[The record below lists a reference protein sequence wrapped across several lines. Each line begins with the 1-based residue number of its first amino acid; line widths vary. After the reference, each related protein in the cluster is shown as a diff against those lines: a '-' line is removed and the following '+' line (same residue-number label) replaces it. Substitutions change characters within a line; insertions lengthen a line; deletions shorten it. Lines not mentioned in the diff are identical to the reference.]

1 MRKKSKYPAV
11 CGIFER
17 LNHCL
22 PMALHARDQALS
34 SLLSLLSRPPYHPV
48 RDLAGYLRCTP
59 KTVYNH
65 LETLRERGYVI
76 EKNARGCY
84 VLRGGAGDGGMS
96 LHLPPAAWA
105 WLQALLQQ
113 QGDASG
119 TARQILEQMQQR
131 AGEALELRPAWYRRA
146 GAVLDGLFVALRE
159 QRQLCLHGYRS
170 GNSNQ
175 QADRIV
181 SPLRLNL
188 TGTILIAY
196 EPASAQVKNFKLSRI
211 ESVTLRDEPITYQG
225 PAPEPD
231 FFGWS
236 GPEEAEA
243 ELALTLHAVNYLIE
257 EYPEG
262 AAQVQQVDDPD
273 FPFRFRVVYQHPQG
287 IGRFVLS
294 LPRQVKV
301 LAPASLLA
309 YVREAGVWWEG

>member
-1 MRKKSKYPAV
+1 
-11 CGIFER
+11 
-17 LNHCL
+17 
-22 PMALHARDQALS
+22 MALHSRDQALS
-34 SLLSLLSRPPYHPV
+34 LLLSLLSRPPYHPV
-48 RDLAGYLRCTP
+48 RDLAGYLGCTP

-76 EKNARGCY
+76 EKNARGRY
-84 VLRGGAGDGGMS
+84 VLRGGAREGGM
-96 LHLPPAAWA
+96 HLDLAPAAWA

-119 TARQILEQMQQR
+119 TAQQILEQMHR
-131 AGEALELRPAWYRRA
+131 REGEAVELRPAWYRRV
-146 GAVLDGLFVALRE
+146 GAVLDLLFVALRE

-196 EPASAQVKNFKLSRI
+196 EPVSAQVKNFRLSRI
-211 ESVTLRDEPITYQG
+211 QAVTLREEPVTYRG

-236 GPEEAEA
+236 GPEEELA

-262 AAQVQQVDDPD
+262 APQVQQVDDPD
-273 FPFRFRVVYQHPQG
+273 FPYRFRVAYQHPQG
-287 IGRFVLS
+287 IGRYVLS

-309 YVREAGVWWEG
+309 YVREAGAWWEG